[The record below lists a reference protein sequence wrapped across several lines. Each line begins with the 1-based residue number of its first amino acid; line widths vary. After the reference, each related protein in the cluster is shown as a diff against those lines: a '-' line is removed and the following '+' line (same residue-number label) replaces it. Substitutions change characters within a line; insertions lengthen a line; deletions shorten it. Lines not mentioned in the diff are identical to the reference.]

1 MIASLRAE
9 NLKTRKRWANW
20 ILLAILLAWIVLL
33 TYLTFY
39 LVIRL
44 SPHSIQGPVPA
55 SVLKRRLFPEN
66 YVPTVLNAAES
77 IGAAIMLIFGA
88 LSTASEY
95 GWLTVQTILIQK
107 PARLAVL
114 GGKLLGNGISTVLVS
129 LALLAITALASYV
142 VLTIDS
148 SSSAWPSWEVT
159 LKAFGALVLQL
170 TVWASLGAFLG
181 IAFRSA
187 AAAIG
192 GGLVYLFVVEALLG
206 SLFRT
211 TPVVKE
217 ILKFLPGVNGSAIN
231 ATFPATIRDTSGATQ
246 LVGAGRGV
254 VTLLLYLAVITISSL
269 LIFQER
275 DVGGSYTKPDRVS
288 GCSH

>member
-9 NLKTRKRWANW
+9 SVKTRKRWANW
-20 ILLAILLAWIVLL
+20 ILFAILLAWIVLL
-33 TYLTFY
+33 SYLTFY
-39 LVIRL
+39 LVVRL

-77 IGAAIMLIFGA
+77 IGAAIMLIYGA

-107 PARLAVL
+107 PTRWAVL
-114 GGKLLGNGISTVLVS
+114 AGKLLGAGITTVLVG
-129 LALLAITALASYV
+129 LAMLGITALASYV
-142 VLTIDS
+142 VVTVDN
-148 SSSAWPSWEVT
+148 SSSAWPSWAVMA
-159 LKAFGALVLQL
+159 KAFGALVLQL
-170 TVWASLGAFLG
+170 AVWASLGAFLG

-206 SLFRT
+206 SLFRN
-211 TPVVKE
+211 TPIVKE
-217 ILKFLPGVNGSAIN
+217 IYKFLPGVNGGAIN
-231 ATFPATIRDTSGATQ
+231 ATFPATIRDSSATTQ

-254 VTLLLYLAVITISSL
+254 VTLLLYLAIFTISSL
-269 LIFQER
+269 LIFQQR
-275 DVGGSYTKPDRVS
+275 DVGGS
-288 GCSH
+288 

>member
-9 NLKTRKRWANW
+9 SLKTRKRWANW
-20 ILLAILLAWIVLL
+20 ILFAILLAWIVLL
-33 TYLTFY
+33 SYLTFY
-39 LVIRL
+39 LVVRL

-95 GWLTVQTILIQK
+95 GWLTVQTILIQR
-107 PARLAVL
+107 PTRSAVL
-114 GGKLLGNGISTVLVS
+114 GGKLLGVGITTVVVS
-129 LALLAITALASYV
+129 LALIGVTALASYV
-142 VLTIDS
+142 VVTIDN
-148 SSSAWPSWEVT
+148 SSSAWPSWQVT
-159 LKAFGALVLQL
+159 LKAFGALVLEL
-170 TVWASLGAFLG
+170 AVWASLGAFIG

-211 TPVVKE
+211 APVVKE
-217 ILKFLPGVNGSAIN
+217 ILKFLPGVNGGAIN
-231 ATFPATIRDTSGATQ
+231 ATFPATFRDTAATTQ
-246 LVGAGRGV
+246 TVGAGRGV
-254 VTLLLYLAVITISSL
+254 VTLLLYLAIFTISSL
-269 LIFQER
+269 LIFRER
-275 DVGGSYTKPDRVS
+275 DVGGS
-288 GCSH
+288 

>member
-9 NLKTRKRWANW
+9 SLKTRKRWANW

-33 TYLTFY
+33 SYLTFY

-66 YVPTVLNAAES
+66 YLPTVLNAAES

-88 LSTASEY
+88 LSTSSEY

-107 PARLAVL
+107 PTRLAVL
-114 GGKLLGNGISTVLVS
+114 GGKLLGVGITVVVVS
-129 LALLAITALASYV
+129 LALLGVTALASYV
-142 VLTIDS
+142 VVTVDNS
-148 SSSAWPSWEVT
+148 SSSWPSWEVT

-170 TVWASLGAFLG
+170 AVWTSLGAFVG

-206 SLFRT
+206 SLFRN

-217 ILKFLPGVNGSAIN
+217 IFKFLPGVNGGAIN
-231 ATFPATIRDTSGATQ
+231 ATFPATFRDTTATA

-254 VTLLLYLAVITISSL
+254 VTLVLYVAIFTIGSL
-269 LIFQER
+269 LIFQQR
-275 DVGGSYTKPDRVS
+275 DVGGS
-288 GCSH
+288 

>member
-9 NLKTRKRWANW
+9 NLKIRKRWANW
-20 ILLAILLAWIVLL
+20 ILFAILLAWIVLL
-33 TYLTFY
+33 TYLTLY
-39 LVIRL
+39 LVVRL

-66 YVPTVLNAAES
+66 YVPTLLNAAES
-77 IGAAIMLIFGA
+77 IGAAILLIFGA

-107 PARLAVL
+107 PARWAVL
-114 GGKLLGNGISTVLVS
+114 GGKLLGAGITTVLVS
-129 LALLAITALASYV
+129 LALMGVTALASYV
-142 VLTIDS
+142 VVTIDS
-148 SSSAWPSWEVT
+148 SSSTWPSWEIT

-170 TVWASLGAFLG
+170 AVWASLGALLG

-217 ILKFLPGVNGSAIN
+217 ILKFLPGVNGGAIN
-231 ATFPATIRDTSGATQ
+231 ASFPATFRDSTATA
-246 LVGAGRGV
+246 LVGAVRGV
-254 VTLLLYLAVITISSL
+254 VTLLLYLAIFSISSL
-269 LIFQER
+269 LIFRER
-275 DVGGSYTKPDRVS
+275 DVGGS
-288 GCSH
+288 

>member
-9 NLKTRKRWANW
+9 NLKVRKRWANW
-20 ILLAILLAWIVLL
+20 ILFAILLAWIILL
-33 TYLTFY
+33 VYLTFY

-44 SPHSIQGPVPA
+44 NPQSIQGPVPA
-55 SVLKRRLFPEN
+55 SILKRRLFPEN
-66 YVPTVLNAAES
+66 YVPSVLNTGES

-107 PARLAVL
+107 PARAAVL
-114 GGKLLGNGISTVLVS
+114 LGKLLTIGITIVLVG
-129 LALLAITALASYV
+129 LALFAVTALAAYV
-142 VLTIDS
+142 VATVDG
-148 SSSAWPSWEVT
+148 SSSAWPSLDVT
-159 LKAFGALVLQL
+159 LKGFGALLLQL
-170 TVWASLGAFLG
+170 AVWTSFGAFLG

-206 SLFRT
+206 GLLRN

-217 ILKFLPGVNGSAIN
+217 ILKLLPGINGSAMDS
-231 ATFPATIRDTSGATQ
+231 AFTLTVRESGATPQ
-246 LVGAGRGV
+246 LVSAAHGV
-254 VTLLLYLAVITISSL
+254 VTLLVYLVVFTVLSL
-269 LIFQER
+269 LIFQRR
-275 DVGGSYTKPDRVS
+275 DVGGS
-288 GCSH
+288 

>member
-9 NLKTRKRWANW
+9 NLKIRKRWANW

-33 TYLTFY
+33 SYLTFY
-39 LVIRL
+39 LVVRL

-66 YVPTVLNAAES
+66 YVPTVLMAAES

-88 LSTASEY
+88 LNTASEY

-107 PARLAVL
+107 PTRSAVL
-114 GGKLLGNGISTVLVS
+114 GGKLLGIGISTVLVS
-129 LALLAITALASYV
+129 LALLAITALSSYV
-142 VLTIDS
+142 VVTVDN

-159 LKAFGALVLQL
+159 LKAFGALVLEL
-170 TVWASLGAFLG
+170 TVWALLGALVG
-181 IAFRSA
+181 VAFRSA

-217 ILKFLPGVNGSAIN
+217 ILKFLPGVNSNAIN
-231 ATFPATIRDTSGATQ
+231 STFPATFRDSTATA

-254 VTLLLYLAVITISSL
+254 VTLLLYLAIFTISSL
-269 LIFQER
+269 LIFRER
-275 DVGGSYTKPDRVS
+275 DVGGS
-288 GCSH
+288 

>member
-20 ILLAILLAWIVLL
+20 ILFGILLAWIVLL
-33 TYLTFY
+33 TYLTLY
-39 LVIRL
+39 LVLRL

-66 YVPTVLNAAES
+66 YVPTLLNAAGS
-77 IGAAIMLIFGA
+77 IGAAILLIFGA

-107 PARLAVL
+107 PTRLAVL
-114 GGKLLGNGISTVLVS
+114 GGKLLVVGMTTVLVS
-129 LALLAITALASYV
+129 LALLGVTALASYV
-142 VLTIDS
+142 VVTIDNS
-148 SSSAWPSWEVT
+148 SSTWPSWEVT
-159 LKAFGALVLQL
+159 LKAFGALVLEL
-170 TVWASLGAFLG
+170 LVWTSLGAFVG

-217 ILKFLPGVNGSAIN
+217 ILKFLPGINAGAIN
-231 ATFPATIRDTSGATQ
+231 ATFPVTIRDASATTQ
-246 LVGAGRGV
+246 LVSAGRGM
-254 VTLLLYLAVITISSL
+254 VTLVIWLAIFTISSL
-269 LIFQER
+269 LIFQQR
-275 DVGGSYTKPDRVS
+275 DVGGS
-288 GCSH
+288 